1 MTATKFQRDE
11 LIPTRHSLITRLKN
25 WEDQEGWKEFFDTY
39 WKLIYQVALKAG
51 LTESEACDVVQ
62 ETVVAVA
69 KSLKDFKTGS
79 EHGSFKGWLLQIT
92 RWRIADQFRK
102 RPPEQERAIHRAP
115 GDTARTGTMERI
127 ADPAGPELEAV
138 WDREWNK
145 NLMDVALERLK
156 AKVNLKHYQL
166 FYLHV
171 VRQMPARRVA
181 KTLGVSVGSVYVV
194 KLRLSRMLKR
204 IFEQMK
210 AQSME
215 F

>member
-1 MTATKFQRDE
+1 MTMTKLERDE

-25 WEDQEGWKEFFDTY
+25 WEDQEGWREFFDTY

-69 KSLKDFKTGS
+69 KSLKDFKTGA

-102 RPPEQERAIHRAP
+102 RAPEMEQTIHRSP
-115 GDTARTGTMERI
+115 EDTARTATIERI
-127 ADPAGPELEAV
+127 ADPNGPELETV
-138 WDREWNK
+138 WDREWEK

-156 AKVNLKHYQL
+156 AKVDLKHYQV

-171 VRQMPARRVA
+171 VRQVPARRTA
-181 KTLGVSVGSVYVV
+181 KTLGVSVGLVYVI

-210 AQSME
+210 VRSMG

>member
-1 MTATKFQRDE
+1 MTMTNLERDE

-69 KSLKDFKTGS
+69 KGLKNFKTGS

-102 RPPEQERAIHRAP
+102 RAPEQERAIHRTP
-115 GDTARTGTMERI
+115 EDTARTGTMERYF
-127 ADPAGPELEAV
+127 AQAHSQS
-138 WDREWNK
+138 RS
-145 NLMDVALERLK
+145 R
-156 AKVNLKHYQL
+156 VN
-166 FYLHV
+166 
-171 VRQMPARRVA
+171 AR
-181 KTLGVSVGSVYVV
+181 SS
-194 KLRLSRMLKR
+194 
-204 IFEQMK
+204 
-210 AQSME
+210 
-215 F
+215 

>member
-1 MTATKFQRDE
+1 MTNLERDE
-11 LIPTRHSLITRLKN
+11 LIPTRHSLITRLKD

-102 RPPEQERAIHRAP
+102 RPPEQEQAIHRLSE
-115 GDTARTGTMERI
+115 DTARTGTIERI
-127 ADPAGPELEAV
+127 ADPGGAELDAV
-138 WDREWNK
+138 WDREWEK

-156 AKVNLKHYQL
+156 AKVSLKHYQI
-166 FYLHV
+166 FYLHA
-171 VRQMPARRVA
+171 VRQMAARRVA
-181 KTLGVSVGSVYVV
+181 KTLGVSVGLVYVV

-215 F
+215 A